1 MKLLY
6 CEKCGDII
14 APLRA
19 NNRARWCICGKHAV
33 WWLDGSR
40 GILRVHDTEDPEAIQ
55 YEGWEPAA
63 YVLGINNQFLCYPGE
78 INAFV
83 VRKIDQDC
91 HDDYIFKR
99 IHSPLI
105 RIRPGQSRDTAWA
118 RLPKIG
124 EAVEPNH

>member
-1 MKLLY
+1 MAQEVSCASTILKILKLFSMKVGSLLPT
-6 CEKCGDII
+6 C
-14 APLRA
+14 
-19 NNRARWCICGKHAV
+19 
-33 WWLDGSR
+33 
-40 GILRVHDTEDPEAIQ
+40 
-55 YEGWEPAA
+55 
-63 YVLGINNQFLCYPGE
+63 LGINNQFLCYPGE

-91 HDDYIFKR
+91 PDDYIFKR